1 MFSENANRTRL
12 ERLEKIVENSL
23 KEQCVSL
30 RGESLTDS
38 DLIDAVLPI
47 LAESDG
53 SSKWTT
59 LDLCWN
65 NLTYIGI
72 RELTKVLAKLA
83 KKRRNSSV
91 GLQNLHMDCNNLG
104 DVGLK
109 ELCLDGGIASSL
121 EVLTLGYNRISDQGA
136 KELGMILP
144 QSKLKVL
151 SLECNSIAD
160 AGMQELGKGLAASS
174 LKVLNL
180 SYNRFTDEGLK
191 GIAAALTKCPSL
203 HELYLSSNCITNSGL
218 TTLSQTILSGSSH
231 LQKLDLSCNNFSDDG
246 VKALVEAV
254 KHSDLDSVDLSD
266 NTFSLQLGKEMSHII
281 ALKKSPWYKTMHA
294 LASVRDVPRLSRK
307 SRLNMLPKE
316 LIREIGKTLPPYEA
330 ESHASPLIVLNVV
343 VMFVN
348 NNDEGEGPEQP
359 AH

>member
-1 MFSENANRTRL
+1 MLSKDANPSRL
-12 ERLEKIVENSL
+12 ERLEKKVENSL

-47 LAESDG
+47 LAESDE

-83 KKRRNSSV
+83 RKRGNSSV
-91 GLQNLHMDCNNLG
+91 GLQNLHLDCNNLG

-109 ELCLDGGIASSL
+109 ELCLDGGIANSL
-121 EVLTLGYNRISDQGA
+121 QVLTLGFNSISDLGA
-136 KELGMILP
+136 KELGKILP

-151 SLECNSIAD
+151 SLDCNAIAD
-160 AGMQELGKGLAASS
+160 AGMQELGKGLATSS
-174 LKVLNL
+174 LEVLSL

-191 GIAAALTKCPSL
+191 GISAALPKCTSL

-218 TTLSQTILSGSSH
+218 TSLSQTIQSGSSH
-231 LQKLDLSCNNFSDDG
+231 LQKLELCGNNFSDDG
-246 VKALVEAV
+246 AKALVEAV
-254 KHSDLDSVDLSD
+254 KHSDLDSVDLSG
-266 NTFSLQLGKEMSHII
+266 NTFSLQLGKEMSQII
-281 ALKKSPWYKTMHA
+281 ALKKSPWYKAMHA
-294 LASVRDVPRLSRK
+294 LSSVRDVPRLGRN

-316 LIREIGKTLPPYEA
+316 LIREIGKTLPAYEA
-330 ESHASPLIVLNVV
+330 KSHASPLIVLS
-343 VMFVN
+343 FVFMMN
-348 NNDEGEGPEQP
+348 NNYEGGGPEQQP
-359 AH
+359 H